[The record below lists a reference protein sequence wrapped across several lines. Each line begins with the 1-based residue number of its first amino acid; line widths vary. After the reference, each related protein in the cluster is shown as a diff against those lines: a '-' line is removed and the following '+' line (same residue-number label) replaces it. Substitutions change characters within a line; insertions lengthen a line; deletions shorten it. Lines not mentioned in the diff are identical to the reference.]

1 MSEQLDRS
9 VAHLRDLSSHLN
21 QVTDQATAAVRR
33 VETFLNQ
40 ECRLGIAVYVPVGT
54 PAPDGT
60 AYQLGYDRCGG
71 RFRIIVR
78 TLRLDVGEDGQAVVL
93 DSDETPWSDCARAAK
108 LDAFQQL
115 PALLDA
121 LRGQLTEVI
130 GRADAA
136 VAAAQRITDVLGAAP
151 ETEACDADCDEERRG
166 RHEHGQHHGRHH
178 GHHHGRGCDEGPCER
193 ERRNHGGGRFPDD
206 RRRG

>member
-21 QVTDQATAAVRR
+21 EVTDQATAAVRR
-33 VETFLNQ
+33 VEVFLNQ
-40 ECRLGIAVYVPVGT
+40 ECRLGIAVYVPVGA
-54 PAPDGT
+54 PAADGT
-60 AYQLGYDRCGG
+60 AHQLGYDRCGG
-71 RFRIIVR
+71 RFRIVVR
-78 TLRLDVGEDGQAVVL
+78 TVRLAAGDDGEAAVVAA
-93 DSDETPWSDCARAAK
+93 DETPWSDCARAAK

-121 LRGQLTEVI
+121 LRAQLAEVV

-136 VAAAQRITDVLGAAP
+136 VLAARRITDVLGAAP
-151 ETEACDADCDEERRG
+151 EPDAPEDDGC
-166 RHEHGQHHGRHH
+166 QHHRHH
-178 GHHHGRGCDEGPCER
+178 HGKHHGRGCDEGPCER
-193 ERRNHGGGRFPDD
+193 GHRHHGGGRCADD